1 RGAPPR
7 AGPEPELPS
16 GLRAGGGT
24 AAPAPRGAGGM
35 RRLLVALI
43 LVLVAAPAAGAHP
56 LGNFTVNQYA
66 RIQVAPAGVDVHFV
80 LDQAEI
86 PTLQMVQAHDANGSG
101 RLDGAE
107 LTAVRDLLVRDIT
120 RRIALTVAGRPAPL
134 AVTGATLVLPKGRG
148 GLATTR
154 LDLMLHATGVRLSGA
169 PVEIAYRSTYASDRV
184 GWKEVVVARAAG
196 AAVTATTAAA
206 VDRTDGLRS
215 YPKDL
220 LRSPADQLPATVD
233 ARLRAGGLQV
243 GTVQTPGHLA

>member
-1 RGAPPR
+1 
-7 AGPEPELPS
+7 
-16 GLRAGGGT
+16 
-24 AAPAPRGAGGM
+24 M
-35 RRLLVALI
+35 
-43 LVLVAAPAAGAHP
+43 PAADAHP

-86 PTLQMVQAHDANGSG
+86 PTLQMVQAHDSDGSG

-107 LTAVRDLLVRDIT
+107 LTAVRDQLARDIT
-120 RRIALTVAGRPAPL
+120 DRIALTVGGHPARL
-134 AVTGATLVLPKGRG
+134 AVTGATLALPKGQG

-154 LDLMLHATGVRLSGA
+154 LDLALHATGVRLSGT
-169 PVEIAYRSTYASDRV
+169 PQQIAYRSSYATDRV
-184 GWKEVVVARAAG
+184 GWKEVVVARAPG

-220 LRSPADQLPATVD
+220 LRSPADQLAATVD
-233 ARLRAGGLQV
+233 ARLGSGGLAGRHRQHRRA
-243 GTVQTPGHLA
+243 TWRP